1 MMERLIHSRLNKVMS
16 VILVGSAALYGVAN
30 HSPAQAEAYNLS
42 PTEKLC
48 MADAYLLEPGNSLPQ
63 DALNCTANDVE
74 ITRVVPTDPNAEC
87 NLGETFSFQA
97 DVTVRTNANER
108 YDTTFYLP
116 LTEASPQVV
125 QGNFRNCSMIL
136 PVPGGSGETA
146 DAQIDGDACG
156 DITKA
161 LGPDQYTL
169 LNETITMLCTDDDG
183 DNRADFTY
191 CAAWDNIERDNCTTE
206 EDPYAGQIP
215 NTKSKC
221 NCDTFNIDVFI
232 KPSPPDIIKSEGTP
246 SSRPEPGG
254 EFTFDVSFTNPN
266 AQTSLFISAITD
278 EIDINGDGTY
288 DVSFDLWGGT
298 TGPGASD
305 GVYLTSTNCPVGS
318 PLYEVAPSAT
328 YSCQF
333 SVYVVDTDLPD
344 IPTPELYK
352 DVVKVT
358 LQDKNGDPV
367 VNGETCPSGVGQ
379 VALGEHC
386 SAERQV
392 QITNVPPA
400 ITVVKS
406 ADKDEVLEP
415 GEDVTFT
422 FEVTNDSGTFDSPI
436 ELVSLVDT
444 IYGDL
449 SAIGAESDCLDNPV
463 TIAFG
468 ATYSCTLSVYVEGNA
483 GDSFTNTV
491 TATAKD
497 NENDTATDM
506 DSHTI
511 LVLDVPS
518 MITLEKTANPTS
530 VFETGDNP
538 NLYRDVDYTFLF
550 TVKDEIDGV
559 STSDTVVFSSLTD
572 VPFGVLTDDCMVNT
586 KNGGGITPT
595 PLLGFA
601 LEPGESASCTIT
613 LQVQGNAGD
622 SHVNVATISG
632 TDEDG
637 LNVMAMDDA
646 TVTFDPL
653 EPDTDLAFAVS
664 GLIVI
669 ELTNASEVD
678 NVTLSA
684 LTLLGVTVAD
694 GETGPNF
701 RILNTQGGTYN
712 DVYYPACNI
721 GQVIEYSGSGN
732 NIYNCAFTVEL
743 IPGLEGSTPIEFLA
757 QGALEGVVATVTDDE
772 GDSLVNFVSIQV
784 NTVEGD

>member
-1 MMERLIHSRLNKVMS
+1 MERLIHSRLNKVMS
-16 VILVGSAALYGVAN
+16 IILVGSAALYGVAT

-74 ITRVVPTDPNAEC
+74 ITRVIPTDPNAEC

-136 PVPGGSGETA
+136 PVPNGSGEPA
-146 DAQIDGDACG
+146 DAQLDGDACG

-161 LGPDQYTL
+161 LGPDEYTL

-191 CAAWDNIERDNCTTE
+191 CAAWDNQERDNCTTE

-266 AQTSLFISAITD
+266 AQTSLFISAISD

-298 TGPGASD
+298 TSPGGE
-305 GVYLTSTNCPVGS
+305 GVYLTSTNCPMGT

-344 IPTPELYK
+344 VPTPELYK

-367 VNGETCPSGVGQ
+367 INGETCPAGVGQ

-386 SAERQV
+386 SVERQV

-406 ADKDEVLEP
+406 ADKEEVLEP
-415 GEDVTFT
+415 GENVTFT
-422 FEVTNDSGTFDSPI
+422 FDVTNDSGTFDSPV
-436 ELVSLVDT
+436 ELVSLIDT

-449 SAIGAESDCLDNPV
+449 SAIGAESDCLDSPV

-468 ATYSCTLSVYVEGNA
+468 ATYSCTLSVYVAGDA

-491 TATAKD
+491 TATARD
-497 NENDTATDM
+497 NENDTTTDM

-538 NLYRDVDYTFLF
+538 TLFRDVDYTFLF
-550 TVKDEIDGV
+550 TVKDSIDGV

-572 VPFGVLTDDCMVNT
+572 SPFGVLTDDCMVDT
-586 KNGGGITPT
+586 KNGGDIAPT
-595 PLLGFA
+595 PLVGFA
-601 LEPGESASCTIT
+601 LDPGESASCTIT

-622 SHVNVATISG
+622 SHVNVATING

-653 EPDTDLAFAVS
+653 APDTDLAFAVS
-664 GLIVI
+664 GLVVI

-678 NVTLSA
+678 NVTLTS
-684 LTLLGVTVAD
+684 LTLLGIDVVD
-694 GETGPNF
+694 GASSGGFT
-701 RILNTQGGTYN
+701 ILNTLGGTY
-712 DVYYPACNI
+712 DGVFYPACNI
-721 GQVIEYSGSGN
+721 GQVLEYSGSGN

-743 IPGLEGSTPIEFLA
+743 RPGLENTDPIAFLA
-757 QGALEGVVATVTDDE
+757 QGALDGIVATVTDDE
-772 GDSLVNFVSIQV
+772 GDDLTNFISIEV
-784 NTVEGD
+784 NTVE

>member
-1 MMERLIHSRLNKVMS
+1 MERLIHSRLNRVMS
-16 VILVGSAALYGVAN
+16 IILVGSAALYGVTT

-48 MADAYLLEPGNSLPQ
+48 MADAYLQEPGNSLPR

-74 ITRVVPTDPNAEC
+74 ITRVIPTDPNAEC
-87 NLGETFSFQA
+87 SLGETFSFQA
-97 DVTVRTNANER
+97 DVTIRTNANER

-125 QGNFRNCSMIL
+125 QGEFRNCSMIL

-161 LGPDQYTL
+161 LGPDEYTL
-169 LNETITMLCTDDDG
+169 VDETITMLCTDDDG

-191 CAAWDNIERDNCTTE
+191 CAAWDNQERDNCTID

-266 AQTSLFISAITD
+266 AQTSLFISAISD
-278 EIDINGDGTY
+278 EIDIDGDGTY

-298 TGPGASD
+298 TAPGASD
-305 GVYLTSTNCPVGS
+305 GVYLTSTNCPMGT
-318 PLYEVAPSAT
+318 PLYEVGPSAT

-358 LQDKNGDPV
+358 LLDKNGDPV
-367 VNGETCPSGVGQ
+367 VNGETCPAGVGQ

-386 SAERQV
+386 SVERQV

-406 ADKDEVLEP
+406 ADKEEVLEP
-415 GEDVTFT
+415 GENVTFT
-422 FEVTNDSGTFDSPI
+422 FDVTNDSGTFDSPI

-449 SAIGAESDCLDNPV
+449 SALGAESDCLDNPV

-468 ATYSCTLSVYVEGNA
+468 ATYSCTLSVYVAGDA

-491 TATAKD
+491 TATARD
-497 NENDTATDM
+497 SENDTATDM

-538 NLYRDVDYTFLF
+538 TLFRDVDYTFYF
-550 TVKDEIDGV
+550 TVKDTIGGV
-559 STSDTVVFSSLTD
+559 STSDTVVFSSLSD
-572 VPFGVLTDDCMVNT
+572 DRFGVLTDHCMVDMR
-586 KNGGGITPT
+586 NGGAIAPT
-595 PLLGFA
+595 ALDGFE
-601 LEPGESASCTIT
+601 LEPGDNASCTIT
-613 LQVQGNAGD
+613 LQIQGNAGE
-622 SHVNVATISG
+622 SHVNVATING

-637 LNVMAMDDA
+637 LAVMAMDDA

-653 EPDTDLAFAVS
+653 APDTDLAFAVS
-664 GLIVI
+664 GLVVV

-678 NVTLSA
+678 NVTLTS
-684 LTLLGVTVAD
+684 LTLLGVDVVD
-694 GETGPNF
+694 GASSGGFT
-701 RILNTQGGTYN
+701 ILNTLGGTY
-712 DVYYPACNI
+712 DGVFYPACNI
-721 GQVIEYSGSGN
+721 GQVLEYSGSGN
-732 NIYNCAFTVEL
+732 NVYNCAFTVEL
-743 IPGLEGSTPIEFLA
+743 RPGLENTDPVTFLA
-757 QGALEGVVATVTDDE
+757 QGALDGIVATVTDDE
-772 GDSLVNFVSIQV
+772 GDDLTNFISIEV
-784 NTVEGD
+784 NTIE

>member
-1 MMERLIHSRLNKVMS
+1 MMERLIHSRLNRVMS
-16 VILVGSAALYGVAN
+16 IILVGSAALYGVTT

-48 MADAYLLEPGNSLPQ
+48 MADAYLQEPGNSLPR

-74 ITRVVPTDPNAEC
+74 ITRVIPTDPNAEC
-87 NLGETFSFQA
+87 SLGETFSFQA
-97 DVTVRTNANER
+97 DVTIRTNANER

-125 QGNFRNCSMIL
+125 QGEFRNCSMIL

-161 LGPDQYTL
+161 LGPDEYTL
-169 LNETITMLCTDDDG
+169 VDETITMLCTDDDG

-191 CAAWDNIERDNCTTE
+191 CAAWDNQERDNCTID

-266 AQTSLFISAITD
+266 AQTSLFISAISD
-278 EIDINGDGTY
+278 EIDIDGDGTY

-298 TGPGASD
+298 TAPGASD
-305 GVYLTSTNCPVGS
+305 GVYLTSTNCPMGT
-318 PLYEVAPSAT
+318 PLYEVGPSAT

-358 LQDKNGDPV
+358 LLDKNGDPV
-367 VNGETCPSGVGQ
+367 VNGETCPAGVGQ

-386 SAERQV
+386 SVERQV

-406 ADKDEVLEP
+406 ADKEEVLEP
-415 GEDVTFT
+415 GENVTFT
-422 FEVTNDSGTFDSPI
+422 FDVTNDSGTFDSPI

-449 SAIGAESDCLDNPV
+449 SALGAESDCLDNPV

-468 ATYSCTLSVYVEGNA
+468 ATYSCTLSVYVAGDA

-491 TATAKD
+491 TATARD
-497 NENDTATDM
+497 SENDTATDM

-538 NLYRDVDYTFLF
+538 TLFRDVDYTFYF
-550 TVKDEIDGV
+550 TVKDTIGGV
-559 STSDTVVFSSLTD
+559 STSDTVVFSSLSD
-572 VPFGVLTDDCMVNT
+572 DRFGVLTDHCMVDMR
-586 KNGGGITPT
+586 NGGAIAPT
-595 PLLGFA
+595 ALDGFE
-601 LEPGESASCTIT
+601 LEPGDNASCTIT
-613 LQVQGNAGD
+613 LQIQGNAGE
-622 SHVNVATISG
+622 SHVNVATING

-637 LNVMAMDDA
+637 LAVMAMDDA

-653 EPDTDLAFAVS
+653 APDTDLAFAVS
-664 GLIVI
+664 GLVVV

-678 NVTLSA
+678 NVTLTS
-684 LTLLGVTVAD
+684 LTLLGVDVVD
-694 GETGPNF
+694 GASSGGFT
-701 RILNTQGGTYN
+701 ILNTLGGTY
-712 DVYYPACNI
+712 DGVFYPACNI
-721 GQVIEYSGSGN
+721 GQVLEYSGSGN
-732 NIYNCAFTVEL
+732 NVYNCAFTVEL
-743 IPGLEGSTPIEFLA
+743 RPGLENTDPVTFLA
-757 QGALEGVVATVTDDE
+757 QGALDGIVATVTDDE
-772 GDSLVNFVSIQV
+772 GDDLTNFISIEV
-784 NTVEGD
+784 NTIE

>member
-1 MMERLIHSRLNKVMS
+1 MERLIHSRLNRVMS
-16 VILVGSAALYGVAN
+16 IILVGSAALYGVTT

-48 MADAYLLEPGNSLPQ
+48 MADAYLQEPGNSLPR

-74 ITRVVPTDPNAEC
+74 ITRVIPTDPNAEC
-87 NLGETFSFQA
+87 SLGETFSFQA

-125 QGNFRNCSMIL
+125 QGEFRNCSMIL

-161 LGPDQYTL
+161 LGPDEYTL
-169 LNETITMLCTDDDG
+169 VDETITMLCTDDDG

-191 CAAWDNIERDNCTTE
+191 CAAWDNQERDNCTID

-266 AQTSLFISAITD
+266 AQTSLFISAISD
-278 EIDINGDGTY
+278 EIDIDGDGTY

-298 TGPGASD
+298 TSPGGD
-305 GVYLTSTNCPVGS
+305 GVYLTSTNCPIGT

-333 SVYVVDTDLPD
+333 SVFVVDTNLPD

-358 LQDKNGDPV
+358 LLDKNGDPV
-367 VNGETCPSGVGQ
+367 VNGETCPAGVGQ

-386 SAERQV
+386 SVEKQV

-406 ADKDEVLEP
+406 ADKEEVLEP
-415 GEDVTFT
+415 GENVTFT
-422 FEVTNDSGTFDSPI
+422 FDVTNDSGTFDSPI
-436 ELVSLVDT
+436 ELVSLIDT

-449 SAIGAESDCLDNPV
+449 SAIGAESDCLDTPV

-468 ATYSCTLSVYVEGNA
+468 ATYSCTLSVYVAGDA

-491 TATAKD
+491 TATARD

-538 NLYRDVDYTFLF
+538 TLFRDVDYTFYF
-550 TVKDEIDGV
+550 TVKDTIGGV
-559 STSDTVVFSSLTD
+559 STSDTVVFSSLSD
-572 VPFGVLTDDCMVNT
+572 DRFGVLTDHCMVDMR
-586 KNGGGITPT
+586 NGGAIAPT
-595 PLLGFA
+595 ALNGFE
-601 LEPGESASCTIT
+601 LEPGDNASCTIT
-613 LQVQGNAGD
+613 LQIQGNAGE
-622 SHVNVATISG
+622 SHVNVATING

-637 LNVMAMDDA
+637 LAVMAMDDA

-653 EPDTDLAFAVS
+653 APDTDLAFAVS
-664 GLIVI
+664 GLVVI

-678 NVTLSA
+678 NVTLTS
-684 LTLLGVTVAD
+684 LTLLGVDVVD
-694 GETGPNF
+694 GASSGGFT
-701 RILNTQGGTYN
+701 ILNTLGGTY
-712 DVYYPACNI
+712 DGVFYPACNI
-721 GQVIEYSGSGN
+721 GQVLEYSGSGN
-732 NIYNCAFTVEL
+732 NVYNCAFTVEL
-743 IPGLEGSTPIEFLA
+743 RPGLENTDPVTFLA
-757 QGALEGVVATVTDDE
+757 QGALDGIVATVTDDE
-772 GDSLVNFVSIQV
+772 GDDLTNFISIEV
-784 NTVEGD
+784 NTIE

>member
-1 MMERLIHSRLNKVMS
+1 MMERLIHSRLNRVMS
-16 VILVGSAALYGVAN
+16 IILVGSAALYGVTT

-48 MADAYLLEPGNSLPQ
+48 MADAYLQEPGNSLPR

-74 ITRVVPTDPNAEC
+74 ITRVIPTDPNAEC
-87 NLGETFSFQA
+87 SLGETFSFQA

-125 QGNFRNCSMIL
+125 QGEFRNCSMIL

-161 LGPDQYTL
+161 LGPDEYTL
-169 LNETITMLCTDDDG
+169 VDETITMLCTDDDG

-191 CAAWDNIERDNCTTE
+191 CAAWDNQERDNCTID

-266 AQTSLFISAITD
+266 AQTSLFISAISD
-278 EIDINGDGTY
+278 EIDIDGDGTY

-298 TGPGASD
+298 TAPGASD
-305 GVYLTSTNCPVGS
+305 GVYLTSTNCPMGT
-318 PLYEVAPSAT
+318 PLYEVGPSAT

-358 LQDKNGDPV
+358 LLDKNGDPV
-367 VNGETCPSGVGQ
+367 VNGETCPAGVGQ

-386 SAERQV
+386 SVERQV

-406 ADKDEVLEP
+406 ADKEEVLEP
-415 GEDVTFT
+415 GENVTFT
-422 FEVTNDSGTFDSPI
+422 FDVTNDSGTFDSPI

-449 SAIGAESDCLDNPV
+449 SALGAESDCLDNPV

-468 ATYSCTLSVYVEGNA
+468 ATYSCTLSVYVAGDA

-491 TATAKD
+491 TATARD
-497 NENDTATDM
+497 SENDTATDM

-538 NLYRDVDYTFLF
+538 TLFRDVDYTFLF
-550 TVKDEIDGV
+550 TVKDTIDGV

-572 VPFGVLTDDCMVNT
+572 NPFGVLTDDCMVDT
-586 KNGGGITPT
+586 KNGGDIAPT
-595 PLLGFA
+595 PLLGFS

-622 SHVNVATISG
+622 SHVNVATING

-653 EPDTDLAFAVS
+653 APDTDLAFAVS
-664 GLIVI
+664 GLVVV

-678 NVTLSA
+678 NVTLTS
-684 LTLLGVTVAD
+684 LTLLGVDVVD
-694 GETGPNF
+694 GASSGGFT
-701 RILNTQGGTYN
+701 ILNTLGGTY
-712 DVYYPACNI
+712 DGVFYPACNI
-721 GQVIEYSGSGN
+721 GQVLEYSGSGN
-732 NIYNCAFTVEL
+732 NVYNCAFTVEL
-743 IPGLEGSTPIEFLA
+743 RPGLENTDPVTFLA
-757 QGALEGVVATVTDDE
+757 QGALDGIVATVTDDE
-772 GDSLVNFVSIQV
+772 GDDLTNFISIEV
-784 NTVEGD
+784 NTIE

>member
-1 MMERLIHSRLNKVMS
+1 MMERLIHSKLNKVMS
-16 VILVGSAALYGVAN
+16 IILVGSAALYGVAT

-74 ITRVVPTDPNAEC
+74 ITRVIPTDPNAEC

-116 LTEASPQVV
+116 LTEASPQIV

-136 PVPGGSGETA
+136 PVPNGSGEPA
-146 DAQIDGDACG
+146 DAQLDGDACG

-161 LGPDQYTL
+161 LGPDEYTL

-191 CAAWDNIERDNCTTE
+191 CAAWDNQERDNCTTE

-254 EFTFDVSFTNPN
+254 VFTFDVSFTNPN
-266 AQTSLFISAITD
+266 AQTSLFISAISD

-298 TGPGASD
+298 TSPGGE
-305 GVYLTSTNCPVGS
+305 GVYLTSTNCPMGT

-333 SVYVVDTDLPD
+333 SVYVVDSDLPD

-358 LQDKNGDPV
+358 LLDKNGDPV
-367 VNGETCPSGVGQ
+367 INGETCPAGVGQ

-386 SAERQV
+386 SVERQV

-406 ADKDEVLEP
+406 ADKEEVLEP
-415 GEDVTFT
+415 GENVTFT
-422 FEVTNDSGTFDSPI
+422 FDVTNDSGTFDSPI
-436 ELVSLVDT
+436 ELVSLIDT

-449 SAIGAESDCLDNPV
+449 SAIGAESDCLDSPV

-468 ATYSCTLSVYVEGNA
+468 ATYSCTLSVYVAGDA

-491 TATAKD
+491 TATARD

-538 NLYRDVDYTFLF
+538 TLFRDVDYTFLF
-550 TVKDEIDGV
+550 TVKDSIDGV

-572 VPFGVLTDDCMVNT
+572 NPFGVLTDDCMVDT
-586 KNGGGITPT
+586 KNGGDITPT
-595 PLLGFA
+595 PLIGFA
-601 LEPGESASCTIT
+601 LDPGESASCTIT

-622 SHVNVATISG
+622 SHVNVATING

-653 EPDTDLAFAVS
+653 APDTDLAFAVS
-664 GLIVI
+664 GLVVI

-678 NVTLSA
+678 NVTLTS
-684 LTLLGVTVAD
+684 LTLLGIDVVD
-694 GETGPNF
+694 GASSGGFT
-701 RILNTQGGTYN
+701 ILNTLGGTY
-712 DVYYPACNI
+712 DGVFYPACNI
-721 GQVIEYSGSGN
+721 GQVLEYSGSGN
-732 NIYNCAFTVEL
+732 NVYNCAFTVEL
-743 IPGLEGSTPIEFLA
+743 RPGLENTDPIAFLA
-757 QGALEGVVATVTDDE
+757 QGALDGIVATVTDDE
-772 GDSLVNFVSIQV
+772 GDDLTNFISIEV
-784 NTVEGD
+784 NTVE

>member
-1 MMERLIHSRLNKVMS
+1 MMERLIHSRLSRVMS
-16 VILVGSAALYGVAN
+16 IILVGSAALYGVTT

-48 MADAYLLEPGNSLPQ
+48 MADAYLQEPGNSLPR

-74 ITRVVPTDPNAEC
+74 ITRVIPTDPNAEC
-87 NLGETFSFQA
+87 SLGETFSFQA

-125 QGNFRNCSMIL
+125 QGEFRNCSMIL

-161 LGPDQYTL
+161 LGPDEYTL
-169 LNETITMLCTDDDG
+169 VDETITMLCTDDDG

-191 CAAWDNIERDNCTTE
+191 CAAWDNQERDNCTID

-266 AQTSLFISAITD
+266 AQTSLFISAISD
-278 EIDINGDGTY
+278 EIDIDGDGTY

-298 TGPGASD
+298 TSPGGD
-305 GVYLTSTNCPVGS
+305 GVYLTSTNCPIGT

-333 SVYVVDTDLPD
+333 SVFVVDTNLPD

-358 LQDKNGDPV
+358 LLDKNGDPV
-367 VNGETCPSGVGQ
+367 VNGETCPAGVGQ

-386 SAERQV
+386 SVEKQV

-406 ADKDEVLEP
+406 ADKEEVLEP
-415 GEDVTFT
+415 GENVTFT
-422 FEVTNDSGTFDSPI
+422 FDVTNDSGTFDSPI
-436 ELVSLVDT
+436 ELVSLIDT

-449 SAIGAESDCLDNPV
+449 SAIGAESDCLDTPV

-468 ATYSCTLSVYVEGNA
+468 ATYSCTLSVYVAGDA

-491 TATAKD
+491 TATARD

-538 NLYRDVDYTFLF
+538 TLFRDVDYTFYF
-550 TVKDEIDGV
+550 TVKDTIGGV
-559 STSDTVVFSSLTD
+559 STSDTVVFSSLSD
-572 VPFGVLTDDCMVNT
+572 DRFGVLTDHCMVDMR
-586 KNGGGITPT
+586 NGGAIAPT
-595 PLLGFA
+595 ALNGFE
-601 LEPGESASCTIT
+601 LEPGDNASCTIT
-613 LQVQGNAGD
+613 LQIQGNAGE
-622 SHVNVATISG
+622 SHVNVATING

-637 LNVMAMDDA
+637 LAVMAMDDA

-653 EPDTDLAFAVS
+653 APDTDLAFAVS
-664 GLIVI
+664 GLVVI

-678 NVTLSA
+678 NVTLTS
-684 LTLLGVTVAD
+684 LTLLGVDVVD
-694 GETGPNF
+694 GASSGGFT
-701 RILNTQGGTYN
+701 ILNTLGGTY
-712 DVYYPACNI
+712 DGVFYPACNI
-721 GQVIEYSGSGN
+721 GQVLEYSGSGN
-732 NIYNCAFTVEL
+732 NVYNCAFTVEL
-743 IPGLEGSTPIEFLA
+743 RPGLENTDPVAFLA
-757 QGALEGVVATVTDDE
+757 QGALDGIVATVTDDE
-772 GDSLVNFVSIQV
+772 GDDLTNFISIEV
-784 NTVEGD
+784 NTVE

>member
-1 MMERLIHSRLNKVMS
+1 MMERLIHSKLNKVMS
-16 VILVGSAALYGVAN
+16 IILVGSAALYGVAT

-74 ITRVVPTDPNAEC
+74 ITRVIPTDPNAEC

-116 LTEASPQVV
+116 LTEASPQIV

-136 PVPGGSGETA
+136 PVPNGSGEPA
-146 DAQIDGDACG
+146 DAQLDGDACG

-161 LGPDQYTL
+161 LGPDEYTL

-191 CAAWDNIERDNCTTE
+191 CAAWDNQERDNCTTE

-266 AQTSLFISAITD
+266 AQTSLFISAISD
-278 EIDINGDGTY
+278 EIDINGDSTY

-298 TGPGASD
+298 TSPGGE
-305 GVYLTSTNCPVGS
+305 GVYLTSTNCPMGT

-333 SVYVVDTDLPD
+333 SVYVVDSDLPD

-358 LQDKNGDPV
+358 LLDKNGDPV
-367 VNGETCPSGVGQ
+367 INGETCPAGVGQ

-386 SAERQV
+386 SVERQV

-406 ADKDEVLEP
+406 ADKEEVLEP
-415 GEDVTFT
+415 GENVTFT
-422 FEVTNDSGTFDSPI
+422 FDVTNDSGTFDSPI
-436 ELVSLVDT
+436 ELVSLIDT

-449 SAIGAESDCLDNPV
+449 SAIGAESDCLDTPV

-468 ATYSCTLSVYVEGNA
+468 ATYSCTLSVYVAGDA

-491 TATAKD
+491 TATARD

-538 NLYRDVDYTFLF
+538 TLFRDVDYTFYF
-550 TVKDEIDGV
+550 TVKDTIGGV
-559 STSDTVVFSSLTD
+559 STSDTVVFSSLSD
-572 VPFGVLTDDCMVNT
+572 DRFGVLTDHCMVDMR
-586 KNGGGITPT
+586 NGGAIAPT
-595 PLLGFA
+595 ALNGFE
-601 LEPGESASCTIT
+601 LEPGDNASCTIT
-613 LQVQGNAGD
+613 LQIQGNAGE
-622 SHVNVATISG
+622 SHVNVATING

-637 LNVMAMDDA
+637 LAVMAMDDA

-653 EPDTDLAFAVS
+653 APDTDLAFAVS
-664 GLIVI
+664 GLVVI

-678 NVTLSA
+678 NVTLTS
-684 LTLLGVTVAD
+684 LTLLGIDVVD
-694 GETGPNF
+694 GASSGGFT
-701 RILNTQGGTYN
+701 ILNTLGGTY
-712 DVYYPACNI
+712 DGVFYPACNI
-721 GQVIEYSGSGN
+721 GQVLEYSGSGN
-732 NIYNCAFTVEL
+732 NVYNCAFTVEL
-743 IPGLEGSTPIEFLA
+743 RPGLENTDPIAFLA
-757 QGALEGVVATVTDDE
+757 QGALDGIVATVTDDE
-772 GDSLVNFVSIQV
+772 GDDLTNFISIEV
-784 NTVEGD
+784 NTVE

>member
-1 MMERLIHSRLNKVMS
+1 MERLIHSRLNRVMS
-16 VILVGSAALYGVAN
+16 IILVGSAALYGVTT

-48 MADAYLLEPGNSLPQ
+48 MADAYLQEPGNSLPR

-74 ITRVVPTDPNAEC
+74 ITRVIPTDPNAEC
-87 NLGETFSFQA
+87 SLGETFSFQA

-125 QGNFRNCSMIL
+125 QGEFRNCSMIL

-161 LGPDQYTL
+161 LGPDEYTL
-169 LNETITMLCTDDDG
+169 VDETITMLCTDDDG

-191 CAAWDNIERDNCTTE
+191 CAAWDNQERDNCTID

-266 AQTSLFISAITD
+266 AQTSLFISAISD
-278 EIDINGDGTY
+278 EIDIDGDGTY

-298 TGPGASD
+298 TSPGGD
-305 GVYLTSTNCPVGS
+305 GVYLTSTNCPIGT

-333 SVYVVDTDLPD
+333 SVFVVDTNLPD

-358 LQDKNGDPV
+358 LLDKNGDPV
-367 VNGETCPSGVGQ
+367 VNGETCPAGVGQ
-379 VALGEHC
+379 VALGEYC
-386 SAERQV
+386 SVEKQV

-406 ADKDEVLEP
+406 ADKEEVLEP
-415 GEDVTFT
+415 GENVTFT
-422 FEVTNDSGTFDSPI
+422 FDVTNDSGTFDSPI
-436 ELVSLVDT
+436 ELVSLIDT

-449 SAIGAESDCLDNPV
+449 SAIGAESDCLDTPV

-468 ATYSCTLSVYVEGNA
+468 ATYSCTLSVYVSGDA

-491 TATAKD
+491 TATARD

-538 NLYRDVDYTFLF
+538 TLFRDVDYTFYF
-550 TVKDEIDGV
+550 TVKDTIGGV
-559 STSDTVVFSSLTD
+559 STSDTVVFSSLSD
-572 VPFGVLTDDCMVNT
+572 DRFGVLTDHCMVDMR
-586 KNGGGITPT
+586 NGGAIAPT
-595 PLLGFA
+595 ALNGFE
-601 LEPGESASCTIT
+601 LEPGDNASCTIT
-613 LQVQGNAGD
+613 LQIQGNAGE
-622 SHVNVATISG
+622 SHVNVATING

-637 LNVMAMDDA
+637 LAVMAMDDA

-653 EPDTDLAFAVS
+653 APDTDLAFAVS
-664 GLIVI
+664 GLVVI

-678 NVTLSA
+678 NVTLTS
-684 LTLLGVTVAD
+684 LTLLGVDVVD
-694 GETGPNF
+694 GASSGGFT
-701 RILNTQGGTYN
+701 ILNTLGGTY
-712 DVYYPACNI
+712 DGVFYPACNI
-721 GQVIEYSGSGN
+721 GQVLEYSGSGN
-732 NIYNCAFTVEL
+732 NVYNCAFTVEL
-743 IPGLEGSTPIEFLA
+743 RPGLENTDPVAFLA
-757 QGALEGVVATVTDDE
+757 QGALDGIVATVTDDE
-772 GDSLVNFVSIQV
+772 GDDLTNFISIEV
-784 NTVEGD
+784 NTVE

>member
-1 MMERLIHSRLNKVMS
+1 MERLIHSRLNRVMS
-16 VILVGSAALYGVAN
+16 IILVGSAALYGVTT

-48 MADAYLLEPGNSLPQ
+48 MADAYLQEPGNSLPR

-74 ITRVVPTDPNAEC
+74 ITRVIPTDPNAEC
-87 NLGETFSFQA
+87 SLGETFSFQA

-125 QGNFRNCSMIL
+125 QGEFRNCSMIL

-146 DAQIDGDACG
+146 DAQLDGDACG

-161 LGPDQYTL
+161 LGPDEYTL
-169 LNETITMLCTDDDG
+169 VDETITMLCTDDDG

-191 CAAWDNIERDNCTTE
+191 CAAWDNQERDNCTID

-232 KPSPPDIIKSEGTP
+232 KPSPPEIIKSEGTP

-266 AQTSLFISAITD
+266 AQTSLFISAISD
-278 EIDINGDGTY
+278 EIDIDGDGTY

-298 TGPGASD
+298 TAPGASD
-305 GVYLTSTNCPVGS
+305 GVYLTSTNCPMGT
-318 PLYEVAPSAT
+318 PLYEVGPSAT

-358 LQDKNGDPV
+358 LLDKNGDPV
-367 VNGETCPSGVGQ
+367 VNGETCPAGVGQ

-386 SAERQV
+386 SVERQV

-406 ADKDEVLEP
+406 ADKEEVLEP
-415 GEDVTFT
+415 GENVTFT
-422 FEVTNDSGTFDSPI
+422 FDVTNDSGTFDSPI

-449 SAIGAESDCLDNPV
+449 SALGAESDCLDNPV

-468 ATYSCTLSVYVEGNA
+468 ATYSCTLSVYVAGDA

-491 TATAKD
+491 TATARD
-497 NENDTATDM
+497 SENDTATDM

-538 NLYRDVDYTFLF
+538 TLFRDVDYTFYF
-550 TVKDEIDGV
+550 TVKDTIGGV
-559 STSDTVVFSSLTD
+559 STSDTVIFSSLSD
-572 VPFGVLTDDCMVNT
+572 DRFGVLTDHCMVDMR
-586 KNGGGITPT
+586 NGGAIAPT
-595 PLLGFA
+595 ALDGFE
-601 LEPGESASCTIT
+601 LEPGDNASCTIT
-613 LQVQGNAGD
+613 LQIQGNAGD
-622 SHVNVATISG
+622 SHVNVATING

-653 EPDTDLAFAVS
+653 APDTDLAFAVS
-664 GLIVI
+664 GLVVV

-678 NVTLSA
+678 NVTLTS
-684 LTLLGVTVAD
+684 LTLLGVDVVD
-694 GETGPNF
+694 GASSGGFT
-701 RILNTQGGTYN
+701 ILNTLGGTY
-712 DVYYPACNI
+712 DGVFYPACNI
-721 GQVIEYSGSGN
+721 GQVLEYSGSGN
-732 NIYNCAFTVEL
+732 NVYNCAFTVEL
-743 IPGLEGSTPIEFLA
+743 RPGLENTDPITFLA
-757 QGALEGVVATVTDDE
+757 QGALDGIVATVTDDE
-772 GDSLVNFVSIQV
+772 GDDLTNFISIEV
-784 NTVEGD
+784 NTIE

>member
-16 VILVGSAALYGVAN
+16 VILVSSAALYGVTS

-48 MADAYLLEPGNSLPQ
+48 MADAYLQEPGNSLPR

-74 ITRVVPTDPNAEC
+74 ITQVIPVDPNAEC
-87 NLGETFSFQA
+87 NLGDTFSFQA

-146 DAQIDGDACG
+146 DAQLDGDACG

-161 LGPDQYTL
+161 LGPDEYTL
-169 LNETITMLCTDDDG
+169 LNETITMLCSDNDG

-191 CAAWDNIERDNCTTE
+191 CAAWDNQERDNCTID

-232 KPSPPDIIKSEGTP
+232 KPSPPDIVKSEGAP
-246 SSRPEPGG
+246 SSHPEAGG
-254 EFTFDVSFTNPN
+254 EFTFNLSFTNPN
-266 AQTSLFISAITD
+266 AQTSLFISALTD

-288 DVSFDLWGGT
+288 DVSLDLWGAT
-298 TGPGASD
+298 SSPAMAD
-305 GVYLTSTNCPVGS
+305 GVYLTSTNCPVGT

-328 YSCQF
+328 YSCEF
-333 SVYVVDTDLPD
+333 KVFVVDSDLPD
-344 IPTPELYK
+344 IPNPELYK

-358 LQDKNGDPV
+358 LLDKNGDPV
-367 VNGETCPSGVGQ
+367 VNGDTCPIGVGNA
-379 VALGEHC
+379 ALGDRC
-386 SAERQV
+386 SVERQV

-400 ITVVKS
+400 ISVVKS
-406 ADKDEVLEP
+406 ADKNEVLEP
-415 GEDVTFT
+415 GENVTFT

-468 ATYSCTLSVYVEGNA
+468 ATYSCTLSVYVAGDA

-491 TATAKD
+491 TATARD

-538 NLYRDVDYTFLF
+538 TLFRDVDYTFYF
-550 TVKDEIDGV
+550 TVKDTIDDV
-559 STSDTVVFSSLTD
+559 STSDTVVFSSLND
-572 VPFGVLTDDCMVNT
+572 DRFGSLTDECMVDM
-586 KNGGGITPT
+586 KNGGAITPT
-595 PLLGFA
+595 GLNGFE
-601 LEPGESASCTIT
+601 LDPGETASCTIT

-622 SHVNVATISG
+622 SHVNVATING

-637 LNVMAMDDA
+637 LGVSAMDDA

-653 EPDTDLAFAVS
+653 APDTDIAFALS
-664 GLIVI
+664 GLII
-669 ELTNASEVD
+669 IQLTNASEVD
-678 NVTLSA
+678 NVTLTG
-684 LTLLGVTVAD
+684 LTLRGVDIID
-694 GETGPNF
+694 GNGNANF
-701 RILNTQGGTYN
+701 TIFNTQGGTHSGMT
-712 DVYYPACNI
+712 YPPCNI
-721 GQVIEYSGSGN
+721 GQELGYSGSGN
-732 NIYNCAFTVEL
+732 NVYTCAFTVEL
-743 IPGLEGSTPIEFLA
+743 RPGLENTDPITFQA
-757 QGALEGVVATVTDDE
+757 QGVLDGIVATVEDDD
-772 GDSLVNFVSIQV
+772 GDALTNFVSIEV
-784 NTVEGD
+784 NTVE

>member
-1 MMERLIHSRLNKVMS
+1 MS
-16 VILVGSAALYGVAN
+16 IILVGSAALYGVTT

-48 MADAYLLEPGNSLPQ
+48 MADAYLQEPGNSLPR

-74 ITRVVPTDPNAEC
+74 ITRVIPTDPNAEC
-87 NLGETFSFQA
+87 SLGETFSFQA

-125 QGNFRNCSMIL
+125 QGEFRNCSMIL

-161 LGPDQYTL
+161 LGPDEYTL
-169 LNETITMLCTDDDG
+169 VDETITMLCTDDDG

-191 CAAWDNIERDNCTTE
+191 CAAWDNQERDNCTID

-266 AQTSLFISAITD
+266 AQTSLFISAISD
-278 EIDINGDGTY
+278 EIDIDGDGTY

-298 TGPGASD
+298 TSPGGD
-305 GVYLTSTNCPVGS
+305 GVYLTSTNCPIGT

-333 SVYVVDTDLPD
+333 SVFVVDTNLPD

-358 LQDKNGDPV
+358 LLDKNGDPV
-367 VNGETCPSGVGQ
+367 VNGETCPAGVGQ

-386 SAERQV
+386 SVEKQV

-406 ADKDEVLEP
+406 ADKEEVLEP
-415 GEDVTFT
+415 GENVTFT
-422 FEVTNDSGTFDSPI
+422 FDVTNDSGTFDSPI
-436 ELVSLVDT
+436 ELVSLIDT

-449 SAIGAESDCLDNPV
+449 SAIGAESDCLDTPV

-468 ATYSCTLSVYVEGNA
+468 ATYSCTLSVYVAGDA

-491 TATAKD
+491 TATARD

-538 NLYRDVDYTFLF
+538 TLFRDVDYTFYF
-550 TVKDEIDGV
+550 TVKDTIGGV
-559 STSDTVVFSSLTD
+559 STSDTVVFSSLSD
-572 VPFGVLTDDCMVNT
+572 DRFGVLTDHCMVDMR
-586 KNGGGITPT
+586 NGGAIAPT
-595 PLLGFA
+595 ALNGFE
-601 LEPGESASCTIT
+601 LEPGDNASCTIT
-613 LQVQGNAGD
+613 LQIQGNAGE
-622 SHVNVATISG
+622 SHVNVATING

-637 LNVMAMDDA
+637 LAVMAMDDA

-653 EPDTDLAFAVS
+653 APDTDLAFAVS
-664 GLIVI
+664 GLVVI

-678 NVTLSA
+678 NVTLTS
-684 LTLLGVTVAD
+684 LTLLGVDVVD
-694 GETGPNF
+694 GASSGGFT
-701 RILNTQGGTYN
+701 ILNTLGGTY
-712 DVYYPACNI
+712 DGVFYPACNI
-721 GQVIEYSGSGN
+721 GQVLEYSGSGN
-732 NIYNCAFTVEL
+732 NVYNCAFTVEL
-743 IPGLEGSTPIEFLA
+743 RPGLENTDPVTFLA
-757 QGALEGVVATVTDDE
+757 QGALDGIVATVTDDE
-772 GDSLVNFVSIQV
+772 GDDLTNFISIEV
-784 NTVEGD
+784 NTIE